1 MAACVSILLLVLGM
15 AILILGAEALV
26 RGASVLAKRLRISDL
41 AIGLTVV
48 AFGTSA
54 PELSVNILASLDQ
67 KSDIV
72 FGNVVGSNICNILL
86 ILGIAGIIRPLIVQ
100 RSTTWKEI
108 PLALAASIL
117 LVALMVAAVFPGE
130 TFNGLSR
137 MDGAVLL
144 VCFGG
149 FMLYVWRMMLRDRA
163 NEKNDNN
170 GATFSAGIPLSI
182 LMVIGG
188 LAALI
193 GGGKLT
199 VNQAVDLARLMSVD
213 ERLIALT
220 IVAIGTSLPELATS
234 AVAAWRGNADI
245 AVGNVVGSNLFNILL
260 ILGASALISPVP
272 HITGQMVDL
281 AVMTGAVAFLFLFMF
296 TGKAHKLDRWE
307 SVLFLAG
314 YAGYVAFLFCQ

>member
-1 MAACVSILLLVLGM
+1 MTACVSILFLLVGM
-15 AILILGAEALV
+15 AILIVGAEALV
-26 RGASVLAKRLRISDL
+26 RGASALAKRLRISDL

-117 LVALMVAAVFPGE
+117 LVALMVIIVFPGE
-130 TFNGLSR
+130 MFIGLSR
-137 MDGAVLL
+137 MEGAVLL

-149 FMLYVWRMMLRDRA
+149 FMFYVWRMMLRDRA
-163 NEKNDNN
+163 NDSDER
-170 GATFSAGIPLSI
+170 TPSVGIPSSI
-182 LMVIGG
+182 LMVFVG
-188 LAALI
+188 LAALV

-199 VNQAVDLARLMSVD
+199 VNQAVELARLMGVD

-234 AVAAWRGNADI
+234 AVAAWKGNADI
-245 AVGNVVGSNLFNILL
+245 AVGNVVGSNLFNILF
-260 ILGASALISPVP
+260 IFGTSVLISPVP
-272 HITGQMVDL
+272 PIMGQTIDL
-281 AVMTGAVAFLFLFMF
+281 TVMTVAVALLFLFMF

-314 YAGYVAFLFCQ
+314 YIGYVAFLFCQ